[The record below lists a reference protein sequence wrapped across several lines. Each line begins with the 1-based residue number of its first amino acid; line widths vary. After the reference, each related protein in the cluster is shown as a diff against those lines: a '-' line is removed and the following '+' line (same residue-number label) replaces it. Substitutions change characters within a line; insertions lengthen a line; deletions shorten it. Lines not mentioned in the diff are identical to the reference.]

1 MGVTARPAETLL
13 TERALELLARGPAH
27 AVPLIE
33 YVCQMPGAP
42 KVVAE
47 QMALAFFADRPEFAR
62 DAEGRWQSRRADAIA
77 VAVPPATAAEPTAAA
92 RGRRKSSHALTYA
105 VVDVETTGM
114 HATAGDRITEIAV
127 VVVRDGQLAETFDT
141 LINPERPI
149 PSFITSLTHISW
161 DMVKDAPRFA
171 DIVDDL
177 LRVMKGH
184 VFVAHNADF
193 DWRFVRAEVER
204 ATGRRLSGPKLCT
217 VKLARR
223 VLPYLPSRRLDA
235 LSHHYGV
242 ANQARHR
249 AMGDAHATAQILL
262 RLLSAVRE
270 RECNTWNDLQQFLGA
285 RARGNRSRLSGM
297 PGPCARTAPRDGAH
311 AVGRAHHR
319 WARTPCTCCRRAAS
333 GSTAARCSA
342 SCPSR
347 SGSGAFPPTRAT
359 ASSSACAACSSSTT
373 RG

>member
-42 KVVAE
+42 RVVAE
-47 QMALAFFADRPEFAR
+47 QMALALFADRPEFAR
-62 DAEGRWQSRRADAIA
+62 DAEGRWQLCAD
-77 VAVPPATAAEPTAAA
+77 VATVAAPPATAHSRQPAV
-92 RGRRKSSHALTYA
+92 RKKDLNSLTYA

-114 HATAGDRITEIAV
+114 QATSGDRITEIAV

-141 LINPERPI
+141 LVNPERSI
-149 PSFITSLTHISW
+149 PPFITSLTHISW
-161 DMVKDAPRFA
+161 EMVKDAPRFA

-242 ANQARHR
+242 ANHARHR
-249 AMGDAHATAQILL
+249 AMGDADATAQILL
-262 RLLSAVRE
+262 RLLGAVRE
-270 RECNTWNDLQQFLGA
+270 RECNTWSDLQQFLGA

-297 PGPCARTAPRDGAH
+297 PGPVREDG
-311 AVGRAHHR
+311 
-319 WARTPCTCCRRAAS
+319 
-333 GSTAARCSA
+333 SA
-342 SCPSR
+342 
-347 SGSGAFPPTRAT
+347 
-359 ASSSACAACSSSTT
+359 
-373 RG
+373 

>member
-1 MGVTARPAETLL
+1 VGLSTRPAETLL

-47 QMALAFFADRPEFAR
+47 QMALALFAERPEFTR
-62 DAEGRWQSRRADAIA
+62 DDEGRWHLAEGA
-77 VAVPPATAAEPTAAA
+77 VVPVAAVPKATA
-92 RGRRKSSHALTYA
+92 SSRQSAVRLLKDLSFA

-114 HATAGDRITEIAV
+114 AATDGDRITEIAV
-127 VVVRDGQLAETFDT
+127 VIVRDGKIAETFDT

-161 DMVKDAPRFA
+161 EMVKDAPRFA

-177 LRVMKGH
+177 LQFMKGH

-204 ATGRRLSGPKLCT
+204 ATGRRLTGPKLCT

-223 VLPYLPSRRLDA
+223 VLPHLPSRRLDA
-235 LSHHYGV
+235 LAYHYGV
-242 ANQARHR
+242 ANEARHR
-249 AMGDAHATAQILL
+249 AMGDAAATAQILL
-262 RLLSAVRE
+262 RLLGAARE
-270 RECNTWNDLQQFLGA
+270 RECHTWADLQEFLGA
-285 RARGNRSRLSGM
+285 RARGNRPSRLSGM
-297 PGPCARTAPRDGAH
+297 PGPVREDG
-311 AVGRAHHR
+311 
-319 WARTPCTCCRRAAS
+319 
-333 GSTAARCSA
+333 SA
-342 SCPSR
+342 
-347 SGSGAFPPTRAT
+347 
-359 ASSSACAACSSSTT
+359 
-373 RG
+373 